1 MPRLMSL
8 LSSSCRL
15 VMKLQTIFIE
25 RRFGLSMDGRNTLV
39 VLFLRESHLVTIWVS
54 ELKELYT

>member
-15 VMKLQTIFIE
+15 VMKLQTIVIE